1 MKYQNQNRMERLT
14 MANNHWLTI
23 SVRLFFA
30 VAHLLIMESI
40 VKMVE
45 EITNAILCYKSK
57 Y

>member
-1 MKYQNQNRMERLT
+1 MERLT